1 MLCLMLNDV
10 GTKSARNRNPED
22 VMSVCGWNDTMAAG
36 LKLFAEGLAVQTEK
50 RAIEDNIP
58 VSQVPSVEIP
68 ELKALLDSMSYSEK
82 CHRELEGI
90 FAITMLA
97 HFLYRRMHEA
107 GVANASAKDML
118 VNASREVSS
127 LFAEIEEHNVQ
138 NLRPRY
144 PYREAMWRLARYLD
158 DRV

>member
-1 MLCLMLNDV
+1 
-10 GTKSARNRNPED
+10 
-22 VMSVCGWNDTMAAG
+22 MSVCGWNDTMAAG

-50 RAIEDNIP
+50 RAAEEGIP
-58 VSQVPSVEIP
+58 VSQVPTVEIP

-90 FAITMLA
+90 FAVTMLA
-97 HFLYRRMHEA
+97 HFLYRRMGESENSA
-107 GVANASAKDML
+107 TATSAKDAL

-127 LFAEIEEHNVQ
+127 LFAAMEEHNVQ